1 MHLASLA
8 KIKIVPH
15 CLIRMKSGNLAY
27 ITKRMGRIKK
37 AKPAMEDM
45 CQLTE
50 RLTREKR
57 RLLVEEEK

>member
-15 CLIRMKSGNLAY
+15 CLIRMKSGNPAY
-27 ITKRMGRIKK
+27 ITKRMDRIKK
-37 AKPAMEDM
+37 AKLAMEDM

-57 RLLVEEEK
+57 RLLLEEEK